1 MTKTDEILL
10 EEIRGIKQR
19 LDDLDLNLGKDRERI
34 QDLTIK
40 LENVENEVQETR
52 KAVNRNSEVVKDKVA
67 DVVIPVI
74 ESNKQLEKEVKK
86 NKFVFVKEAK
96 TFWQRLVG
104 R

>member
-10 EEIRGIKQR
+10 EEIRSIKQR

-40 LENVENEVQETR
+40 LENVESEVKETR
-52 KAVNRNSEVVKDKVA
+52 QAVNRSSEVVKDKVA
-67 DVVIPVI
+67 DVVTPVI
-74 ESNKQLEKEVKK
+74 KSNKELEKEVKK
-86 NKFVFVKEAK
+86 NKFVFVKEAR
-96 TFWQRLVG
+96 TWWQKLWG